1 MLKAIVKGGFAG
13 LHKLAD
19 VDLLACHIEAFKR
32 EFPYEDIKVSSAE
45 VSAEAPER
53 LLTDEQRR
61 VVIEALVDDTV
72 AFIRKDVEYL
82 QNLLRE
88 GRGGYQDMT
97 DEALLI
103 EHEDMIGR
111 YEHDPRPETPKP

>member
-1 MLKAIVKGGFAG
+1 MNT
-13 LHKLAD
+13 
-19 VDLLACHIEAFKR
+19 
-32 EFPYEDIKVSSAE
+32 KVSSAE
-45 VSAEAPER
+45 TSSEVAER
-53 LLTDEQRR
+53 LLTDDQRHE
-61 VVIEALVDDTV
+61 VIEALVDDTV

-103 EHEDMIGR
+103 EHEDMIGVR

>member
-1 MLKAIVKGGFAG
+1 MNTQ
-13 LHKLAD
+13 
-19 VDLLACHIEAFKR
+19 
-32 EFPYEDIKVSSAE
+32 VSSAE
-45 VSAEAPER
+45 VPAEAPER
-53 LLTDEQRR
+53 LLTDEQRH

-103 EHEDMIGR
+103 EHEDMIGVR